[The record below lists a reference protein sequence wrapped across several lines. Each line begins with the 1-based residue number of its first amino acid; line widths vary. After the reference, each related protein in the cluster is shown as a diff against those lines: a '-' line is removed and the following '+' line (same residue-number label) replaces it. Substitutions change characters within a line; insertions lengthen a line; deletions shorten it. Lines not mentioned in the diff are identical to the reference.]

1 MATKEA
7 VMFEDLEP
15 RPARGAPLI
24 ALTREDLDGYSVE
37 DLKQRIAGLQAEID
51 RSNAAIEGKSSQRN
65 AADAMFNFRS

>member
-1 MATKEA
+1 
-7 VMFEDLEP
+7 MFEDLEP

-37 DLKQRIAGLQAEID
+37 DLKERIASLEAEIA
-51 RSNAAIEGKSSQRN
+51 RAKAAIEGKSSQRS

>member
-1 MATKEA
+1 
-7 VMFEDLEP
+7 MFEDLEP

-37 DLKQRIAGLQAEID
+37 DLKERIAGLEAEIA
-51 RSNAAIEGKSSQRN
+51 RAKAAIEGKSSQRS

>member
-37 DLKQRIAGLQAEID
+37 DLKERITALEAEIA
-51 RSNAAIEGKSSQRN
+51 RSQAAIDGKSSQRN
-65 AADAMFNFRS
+65 AADALFNFRG